1 MANEVYANMM
11 EVSCKAADGKS
22 ICAFPDVC
30 FTPPLTPA
38 TPPGV
43 PLPYP
48 NTGLGSDTSDG
59 SKTVTVSGQETM
71 LKNKSCFKSST
82 GDEAGCAP
90 KKGLISSKIK
100 GKVYFTVW
108 SMDVKFEGENVVRNL
123 DLTTHNHAAK
133 MPGNESIPWPH
144 VDGMA
149 PPALDP
155 EHEIKCAIKKCD
167 TDPSHQIHT
176 KEDKTPMPA
185 SARCSVL
192 GTKKHKC
199 VSDALKAKGVNCKS
213 EQTFDMRKPPP
224 PKPCGASPGKGLGK
238 RPDIVV
244 PPPPSA
250 SYDVYDAKFP
260 CSAATKNP
268 AGPSSGSMPSAPVT
282 AAPKYTNP
290 TSKEM
295 TDYKMIANGGKVKVL
310 TPEDCKG
317 EKCE

>member
-1 MANEVYANMM
+1 MANDVFANMM
-11 EVSCKAADGKS
+11 EISCKAADGKS

-30 FTPPLTPA
+30 FTPPQTPA

-59 SKTVTVSGQETM
+59 SKTVTISGQETM
-71 LKNKSCFKSST
+71 LKNTSCFKSST

-90 KKGLISSKIK
+90 KKGLISSKTK

-108 SMDVKFEGENVVRNL
+108 SMDVKIEGENVVRNL

-149 PPALDP
+149 PPAMDI

-167 TDPSHQIHT
+167 KEPQQIHT
-176 KEDKTPMPA
+176 TQKGDPMPA
-185 SARCSVL
+185 GARCSAL
-192 GTKKHKC
+192 GTKKHTC
-199 VSDALKAKGVNCKS
+199 VKDTLKARGVPCQS
-213 EQTFDMRKPPP
+213 EQTFDMRSTPPS
-224 PKPCGASPGKGLGK
+224 PCSASPGKGLGR
-238 RPDIVV
+238 RPDIIA
-244 PPPPSA
+244 PPPPST
-250 SYDVYDAKFP
+250 SFDVYDAKFP
-260 CSAATKNP
+260 CSSNTKNP
-268 AGPSSGSMPSAPVT
+268 KGPSSGSMPSAPIT
-282 AAPKYTNP
+282 AAPKYTKP

-295 TDYKMIANGGKVKVL
+295 KDYKDIANGGKVKVL
-310 TPEDCKG
+310 TPEDCKN
-317 EKCE
+317 EPCP